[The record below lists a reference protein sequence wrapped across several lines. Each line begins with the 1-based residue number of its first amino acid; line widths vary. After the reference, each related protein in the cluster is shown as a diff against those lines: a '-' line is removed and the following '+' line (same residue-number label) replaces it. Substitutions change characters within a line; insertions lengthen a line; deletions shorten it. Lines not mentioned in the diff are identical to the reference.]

1 MPQLRIQFP
10 DITDDRLWIMFVMI
24 QSNPNPVDQTKFEIE
39 LMNLLDENNISW
51 TTHKSGGMFKEEN
64 ISIMAKDIYE
74 AGWLIKRENKFQN
87 RLSSIIKDYLM
98 ISCVIYY
105 NSDHT
110 TCEFFDLYAIS
121 PRLEASPSWVAIT
134 GDDVE
139 SDINF
144 LPLTKST
151 FLDLSYIYYSG
162 LLDDSVKK
170 KKLVVNKLKKF
181 DPDKFRG
188 NAFKFLY

>member
-1 MPQLRIQFP
+1 MPQLHIQFP
-10 DITDDRLWIMFVMI
+10 DITNDRLWIMFVMI
-24 QSNPNPVDQTKFEIE
+24 QKDPNPVDQTKFEIE
-39 LMNLLDENNISW
+39 LMDLLDENNISW

-74 AGWLIKRENKFQN
+74 AGFLIRRDKFQN
-87 RLSSIIKDYLM
+87 KLSSIIKDYLT
-98 ISCVIYY
+98 ISCAIYY
-105 NSDHT
+105 SSDHT
-110 TCEFFDLYAIS
+110 NCEFFDLYARSHII
-121 PRLEASPSWVAIT
+121 EASPSWIALT

-144 LPLTKST
+144 LPLTKGT

-162 LLDDSVKK
+162 LLDDSVEK

-181 DPDKFRG
+181 DPDEFRG

>member
-1 MPQLRIQFP
+1 MPQLHIRFP
-10 DITDDRLWIMFVMI
+10 EITNERLWIMFMMI
-24 QSNPNPVDQTKFEIE
+24 QKVPDPVDQTKFEIE

-74 AGWLIKRENKFQN
+74 AGFLIRRGEFQ
-87 RLSSIIKDYLM
+87 RKLSSIIKDYM
-98 ISCVIYY
+98 TISCVIYY

-144 LPLTKST
+144 LPLTKGT

-162 LLDDSVKK
+162 LLDDSIKK
-170 KKLVVNKLKKF
+170 KKLVINKLKKF
-181 DPDKFRG
+181 DPDEFRG
-188 NAFKFLY
+188 YAFKFLY